1 MEILVTKEEGI
12 SIVSIAG
19 EINEQTTMELREKL
33 DSMVKGGDIKIII
46 DLSQTSFISSAG
58 LATFAFCHKQLKG
71 KGSLKFASLPRHI
84 YNLFKL
90 TYMNKVVDIFE
101 DLETALKSFQVQ

>member
-1 MEILVTKEEGI
+1 MENRRNVPWKYW
-12 SIVSIAG
+12 S
-19 EINEQTTMELREKL
+19 
-33 DSMVKGGDIKIII
+33 
-46 DLSQTSFISSAG
+46 
-58 LATFAFCHKQLKG
+58 LKK
-71 KGSLKFASLPRHI
+71 KGSLKFASLPQHI